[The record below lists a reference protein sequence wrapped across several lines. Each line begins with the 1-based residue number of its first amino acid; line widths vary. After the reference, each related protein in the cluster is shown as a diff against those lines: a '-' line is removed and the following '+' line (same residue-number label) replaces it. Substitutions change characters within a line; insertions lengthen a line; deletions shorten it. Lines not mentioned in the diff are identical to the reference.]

1 MSEKIEMVNDIKSND
16 NIKIMTKPI
25 YKINFDERFG
35 MIEYNNKIYIIDE
48 AHFENLINYKKK
60 FTFTNEDD
68 DYPSYNINERSVNYL
83 EHLYKLKREYT
94 TFTFKNGNKFD
105 LRKDNVLTVQ
115 NFVTVKKLVIENKIT
130 ESVENL
136 NKEKVEKVEKV
147 ENEQAILP
155 TNIRFNKLLEERH
168 YKILEIITN
177 GHIPTMGRCAGQYKN
192 PIYKCTTDKNI
203 EQLIMYC
210 ETDALCF
217 ICQESLNKIA
227 EFEKEY
233 NDNKKLVFYKH
244 SNGYVLCSNENLYIH
259 QIITG
264 CHGNGK
270 GTKEISVDHIDQNPL
285 NNTFANLRIATRK
298 DQENNSKGIK
308 EGTKR
313 ARKQS
318 AKALPEGITQDM
330 MKKYVVYYEECYDK
344 AKDLHRKFFKV
355 ETHPKLDKPYISS
368 KSNKVTIQEKLDEV
382 NKVVMDLD
390 NDIHPDKNEDK
401 LPTGIYIKIARDK
414 PHLIFDKRCD
424 DGQRMNVRMVLKAD
438 YDLQDELAIFREKI
452 KEKYDIVV

>member
-1 MSEKIEMVNDIKSND
+1 MNNIVKKIETNIRTIIEAKYTSKTTMKPTYKFDLDNKYW
-16 NIKIMTKPI
+16 NIKYTDKTYILDLEQFEKV
-25 YKINFDERFG
+25 INSS
-35 MIEYNNKIYIIDE
+35 
-48 AHFENLINYKKK
+48 KK
-60 FTFTNEDD
+60 FTFVKDTDV
-68 DYPSYNINERSVNYL
+68 YPSYNINSATFNYI
-83 EHLYKLKREYT
+83 EYLYKLREDST
-94 TFTFKNGNKFD
+94 NFTFKNKNIYD
-105 LRKDNVLTVQ
+105 LRKENVVIVKKVLTQ
-115 NFVTVKKLVIENKIT
+115 DNLI
-130 ESVENL
+130 VE
-136 NKEKVEKVEKV
+136 
-147 ENEQAILP
+147 
-155 TNIRFNKLLEERH
+155 NIRFNNLLEERH
-168 YKILEIITN
+168 YKIVEIITN

-192 PIYKCTTDKNI
+192 PIYKCVTDKNI

-210 ETDALCF
+210 ETDTLCF

-270 GTKEISVDHIDQNPL
+270 GTKNISVDHIDQDPL

-313 ARKQS
+313 ARNHN

-330 MKKYVVYYEECYDK
+330 MKKYVVYYRECYDK
-344 AKDLHRKFFKV
+344 EKDLHREFFKI

-368 KSNKVTIQEKLDEV
+368 KSNKVSIQDKLAEV
-382 NKVVMDLD
+382 NKIIIDLD

-401 LPTGIYIKIARDK
+401 LPTYISLKIARDK
-414 PHLIFDKRCD
+414 PHLIFDKRGD

-438 YDLQDELAIFREKI
+438 YDLRDELVKFREKI
-452 KEKYDIVV
+452 KAKYDIVL

>member
-1 MSEKIEMVNDIKSND
+1 MNNIVKKIETNIRTIIEAKYTSKTTMKPTYKFDLDNKYW
-16 NIKIMTKPI
+16 NIKYTDKTYILDLEQFEKV
-25 YKINFDERFG
+25 INSS
-35 MIEYNNKIYIIDE
+35 
-48 AHFENLINYKKK
+48 KK
-60 FTFTNEDD
+60 FTFVKDTDV
-68 DYPSYNINERSVNYL
+68 YPSYNINSATFNYI
-83 EHLYKLKREYT
+83 EYLYKLREDST
-94 TFTFKNGNKFD
+94 NFTFKNENIYD
-105 LRKDNVLTVQ
+105 LRKENVVIVKKVLTQDNV
-115 NFVTVKKLVIENKIT
+115 I
-130 ESVENL
+130 VE
-136 NKEKVEKVEKV
+136 
-147 ENEQAILP
+147 
-155 TNIRFNKLLEERH
+155 NIRFNNLLEERH
-168 YKILEIITN
+168 YKIVEIITN

-192 PIYKCTTDKNI
+192 PIYKCITDKNK

-210 ETDALCF
+210 ETDTLCA

-270 GTKEISVDHIDQNPL
+270 GTKNISVDHIDQDPL

-313 ARKQS
+313 ARNHN

-330 MKKYVVYYEECYDK
+330 MKKYVVYYRECYDK
-344 AKDLHRKFFKV
+344 EKDLHREFFKI

-368 KSNKVTIQEKLDEV
+368 KSNKVSIQDKLADV
-382 NKVVMDLD
+382 NKIIMDLD

-401 LPTGIYIKIARDK
+401 LPTYISLKIARDK
-414 PHLIFDKRCD
+414 PHLIFDKRGD
-424 DGQRMNVRMVLKAD
+424 DGQRMNVRMVLKPD
-438 YDLQDELAIFREKI
+438 YDLRDELVKFREKI
-452 KEKYDIVV
+452 KAKYDIVL